1 MGIAQHSQFKLKNSL
16 ADIFQRDCTHL
27 FKSGSYAIIIA
38 LTAAKLPKG
47 STVIMPAIC
56 CPAVLSAI
64 QMAGYVPAIADV
76 CEKSYCMEIDNLKEI
91 FDQNCSAVIAVHAY
105 GRPCGIKKIKEFCD
119 KKGLFLIEDACL
131 GYGFSD
137 QSGMLGRVGDVSV
150 ISFGYDKPLDCGGG
164 GALLTNNES
173 LSTRIDYFLGENPFF
188 MMDQKHQELACQNI
202 CYLPTNIEKR
212 IKNTNLYLSLIDP
225 KNVILPDNN
234 FAYWRLPIVVK
245 NKRDELVDEV
255 NKHGYVI
262 TKHYRSLGGMATNS
276 FTPKADKIDKTIINL
291 FTRPS
296 TSSEYIHS
304 VSGLINSF
312 YNGV

>member
-1 MGIAQHSQFKLKNSL
+1 MGIAQHLQFKLKNSL

-173 LSTRIDYFLGENPFF
+173 LSARIDYFLGENPFF

-234 FAYWRLPIVVK
+234 FAYWR
-245 NKRDELVDEV
+245 
-255 NKHGYVI
+255 
-262 TKHYRSLGGMATNS
+262 
-276 FTPKADKIDKTIINL
+276 
-291 FTRPS
+291 
-296 TSSEYIHS
+296 
-304 VSGLINSF
+304 
-312 YNGV
+312 

>member
-1 MGIAQHSQFKLKNSL
+1 
-16 ADIFQRDCTHL
+16 
-27 FKSGSYAIIIA
+27 
-38 LTAAKLPKG
+38 
-47 STVIMPAIC
+47 
-56 CPAVLSAI
+56 
-64 QMAGYVPAIADV
+64 
-76 CEKSYCMEIDNLKEI
+76 
-91 FDQNCSAVIAVHAY
+91 
-105 GRPCGIKKIKEFCD
+105 
-119 KKGLFLIEDACL
+119 
-131 GYGFSD
+131 
-137 QSGMLGRVGDVSV
+137 MLGRVGDVSV